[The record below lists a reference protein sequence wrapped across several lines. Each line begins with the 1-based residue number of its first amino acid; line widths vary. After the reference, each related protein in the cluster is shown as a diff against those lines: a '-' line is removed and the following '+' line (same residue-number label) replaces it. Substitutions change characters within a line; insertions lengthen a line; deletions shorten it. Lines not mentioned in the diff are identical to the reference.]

1 MPEREC
7 ILISGAGPVGIIT
20 GLYLARQGIPV
31 KLFDTLPEIPDD
43 HRAATLQPSTLA
55 MLDEIGMTSR
65 LLKRGIKSPIF
76 QFRDRLTSEIVAE
89 FDLGLLSGD
98 TPHPFVLQIEQH
110 KTVGTAYEIARK
122 IGGFEIHRG
131 QEVVAVSQ
139 DEDGVDITV
148 RLADGSEQ
156 RHRGRYLIGCD
167 GGRSIA
173 RKSQD
178 INFPGFTWR
187 ERFIIVATHFDFA
200 AAGGYRYRN
209 YVAHPTQWCA
219 LMKVPGEQDEG
230 VWRCLFPAMT
240 DEDDETVTS
249 DEWIQERFAECYDF
263 QESYNIVHRNLYVV
277 HQRVAE
283 RFRKGRVILAGDAA
297 HVNNPIGGMGMNSGI
312 HDGINLAE
320 KLGRIWRG
328 EAGEELLDLYDRQ
341 RRPTAEKYV
350 QAQTIQN
357 KEILQENDPES
368 RAKRLDSLRAIAADR
383 AEHINYLRRVS
394 LIAMVEEAN
403 SIT

>member
-7 ILISGAGPVGIIT
+7 ILISGAGPVGMIT

-122 IGGFEIHRG
+122 IGSFEIHRG

-167 GGRSIA
+167 GGRSTV
-173 RKSQD
+173 RKSAD
-178 INFPGFTWR
+178 IDFEGFTYP
-187 ERFIIVATHFDFA
+187 ERFIKIGTYHDFQD
-200 AAGGYRYRN
+200 GTDFVFRQYFSDPEEWCNLFKVRGKGPPGIWRG
-209 YVAHPTQWCA
+209 VFPTRVDETDAEA
-219 LMKVPGEQDEG
+219 LSAEG
-230 VWRCLFPAMT
+230 VEARRQRFFPKS
-240 DEDDETVTS
+240 ET
-249 DEWIQERFAECYDF
+249 YDIA
-263 QESYNIVHRNLYVV
+263 YCNLYEV
-277 HQRVAE
+277 HQRVAATLV
-283 RFRKGRVILAGDAA
+283 KNRVLLAGDSA
-297 HVNNPIGGMGMNSGI
+297 HVNNPIGGMGLNGGI
-312 HDGINLAE
+312 HDAVNLVA
-320 KLGRIWRG
+320 KLVKVWKG
-328 EAGEELLDLYDRQ
+328 EAGPELLALYDRQ
-341 RRPTAEKYV
+341 RHKAAVDYT

-357 KEILQENDPES
+357 KKLLEERDPV
-368 RAKRLDSLRAIAADR
+368 IR
-383 AEHINYLRRVS
+383 AEHLAALRRTGDDAKQSRAYMRRAALIES
-394 LIAMVEEAN
+394 LESAAAV
-403 SIT
+403 T

>member
-7 ILISGAGPVGIIT
+7 ILISGAGPVGMIT

>member
-1 MPEREC
+1 
-7 ILISGAGPVGIIT
+7 
-20 GLYLARQGIPV
+20 
-31 KLFDTLPEIPDD
+31 
-43 HRAATLQPSTLA
+43 

-368 RAKRLDSLRAIAADR
+368 RAKHLDSLRAIAADP

>member
-1 MPEREC
+1 M
-7 ILISGAGPVGIIT
+7 IT

-178 INFPGFTWR
+178 INFTGFTWR

-249 DEWIQERFAECYDF
+249 DEWIQERFAQCYDF

>member
-7 ILISGAGPVGIIT
+7 ILISGAGPVGMIT

-357 KEILQENDPES
+357 KEILQENDPVS

>member
-1 MPEREC
+1 M
-7 ILISGAGPVGIIT
+7 IT

>member
-1 MPEREC
+1 M
-7 ILISGAGPVGIIT
+7 IT

-110 KTVGTAYEIARK
+110 KTVGTASEIARK

-173 RKSQD
+173 RKSQN

>member
-7 ILISGAGPVGIIT
+7 ILISGAGPVGMIT

-200 AAGGYRYRN
+200 VAGGYRYRN

-341 RRPTAEKYV
+341 RRPTAEKFV

>member
-7 ILISGAGPVGIIT
+7 ILISGAGPVGMIT

-357 KEILQENDPES
+357 KEIMQENDPES

>member
-7 ILISGAGPVGIIT
+7 ILISGAGPVGMIT

-122 IGGFEIHRG
+122 IGSFEIHRG

-167 GGRSIA
+167 GGSSIA

-350 QAQTIQN
+350 PAQTIQN
-357 KEILQENDPES
+357 KEIMQENDPES